1 MPLAATSPG
10 AETMR
15 EFASRPGRAE
25 IELRVDVRIADT
37 FFATTSKNIGTGGL
51 FLATDRAL
59 NVGDRVELELTLPH
73 HIQAM
78 SVAAEV
84 RWTRQ
89 EDGGQGSGAG
99 LRFVNL
105 PLGATIGIHE
115 LVRGAKR
122 R

>member
-1 MPLAATSPG
+1 
-10 AETMR
+10 MR
-15 EFASRPGRAE
+15 EFANRPGRAE
-25 IELRVDVRIADT
+25 IELRVDVKVADE

-51 FLATDRAL
+51 FLATDRRL
-59 NVGDRVELELTLPH
+59 QVGDRVELELTLPH
-73 HIQAM
+73 HLQPM

-89 EDGGQGSGAG
+89 GDGGPEPGVG

-115 LVRGAKR
+115 LLRNVTSR
-122 R
+122 